1 MADLLGPLQPEVA
14 AIVLVLFAL
23 LGVFGW
29 ALYGLL
35 YGERARLAR
44 RIQQVAGKAGKA
56 KAERVGGAIRRRSIQ
71 SRLKQVDEGR
81 RKKGRSALREQLM
94 MAGLRIEV
102 PHFLAGCLGLAV
114 ATAGG
119 YALALGDLPGIGLLL
134 APPVVGF
141 GLPKLVVGIMAK
153 RRLDKFTG
161 AFADA
166 LDVVVRGIRSGLP
179 LGECINIIGREMADP
194 LGAEFRLIA
203 EGQKLGLTLQD
214 ALTRAVERMPTTE
227 FRFFAIVLTI
237 QQQTG
242 GNLAETL
249 AKLSDVLRSRKRMRD
264 KVQAYASEAK
274 ASAAIIGSLPIAVTC
289 LLSVAAPDYIGV
301 MFHTGTGHFLLGIGV
316 TVMGV
321 GVLVMRKMTNF
332 EM

>member
-1 MADLLGPLQPEVA
+1 MVDLVGTLQPGIA

-35 YGERARLAR
+35 YGERARLNR
-44 RIQQVAGKAGKA
+44 RIQQVAGKAVKV
-56 KAERVGGAIRRRSIQ
+56 KTERVGGALRRRSIQ
-71 SRLKQVDEGR
+71 TRLKQADES
-81 RKKGRSALREQLM
+81 RKKKGHSALREQLM

-102 PHFLAGCLGLAV
+102 PHFLLGCLGLAV
-114 ATAGG
+114 VTEAA
-119 YALALGDLPGIGLLL
+119 YAMTDLPGIGLVL
-134 APPVVGF
+134 APLVIGF
-141 GLPKLVVGIMAK
+141 GLPKLVVAIRAK
-153 RRLDKFTG
+153 RRLGKFTG

-194 LGAEFRLIA
+194 LGAEFRLIT

-214 ALTRAVERMPTTE
+214 ALARAVERMPTTE

-264 KVQAYASEAK
+264 KVMAYASEAK
-274 ASAAIIGSLPIAVTC
+274 SSAAIIGSLPVVVTV
-289 LLSVAAPDYIGV
+289 LLSVASPEYIGV
-301 MFHTGTGHFLLGIGV
+301 LFHTGTGHFLLGVGM

-321 GVLVMRKMTNF
+321 GVLVMHKMTNF
-332 EM
+332 DI

>member
-1 MADLLGPLQPEVA
+1 MAELLGTLQPEVA

-35 YGERARLAR
+35 YGARARLNR
-44 RIQQVAGKAGKA
+44 RIQQVAGKAVKA
-56 KAERVGGAIRRRSIQ
+56 KAERVGGTLRRRSIQ
-71 SRLKQVDEGR
+71 TRLKQVDES
-81 RKKGRSALREQLM
+81 RKKEGRSALREQLM

-114 ATAGG
+114 VTEAV
-119 YALALGDLPGIGLLL
+119 YALTGLPGIGLVL

-141 GLPKLVVGIMAK
+141 GLPKLTVSIMAK
-153 RRLDKFTG
+153 RRLGKFTG

-166 LDVVVRGIRSGLP
+166 IDVVVRGIRSGLP
-179 LGECINIIGREMADP
+179 LGECMNIIGREMGDP
-194 LGAEFRLIA
+194 LGAEFRLIG

-214 ALTRAVERMPTTE
+214 ALARAVERMPTTE

-264 KVQAYASEAK
+264 KVMAYASEAK
-274 ASAAIIGSLPIAVTC
+274 SSAAIIGSLPLIVTG

-301 MFHTGTGHFLLGIGV
+301 MFGTDTGHFLLGLGL
-316 TVMGV
+316 TVMAIGTV
-321 GVLVMRKMTNF
+321 VMHKMTNF
-332 EM
+332 DI